1 MDADLQ
7 GKKCLITGGNTG
19 IGFGIAKALAKEGV
33 ELAVA
38 GNREAPEAMAEL
50 AKLSRKAI
58 FRMTDVSQESDAVAM
73 VAWALEALGGLDI
86 YVNNAG
92 LALQEAVTQITSPT
106 HYKVLDTNLTACVW
120 ACREVA
126 RHMIPR
132 RAGSILFT
140 NSTVRI
146 AYSQREASYRISKA
160 GLKAYMESLAV
171 ELAPFG
177 IRVNQLTP
185 GHFRTAFT
193 AAVTPRIEAIM
204 KGQIPLRRLAEPDE
218 IGPAAVFL
226 LSDRLS
232 PYTTGSEI
240 VVDGGLSIRPLPIYS
255 DDEIEK
261 MNLEE

>member
-1 MDADLQ
+1 MDSALK

-19 IGFGIAKALAKEGV
+19 IGLGMAKALAREGV

-38 GNREAPEAMAEL
+38 GNREAPDALQE
-50 AKLSRKAI
+50 LSRLTNKAL
-58 FRMTDVSQESDAVAM
+58 FRLTDVTKESEVVAM
-73 VAWALEALGGLDI
+73 VAWAIEKLGGLDLF
-86 YVNNAG
+86 VNNAG
-92 LALQEAVTQITSPT
+92 LALQESVTRLTSES
-106 HYKVLDTNLTACVW
+106 HRRVFDTNLTACML

-146 AYSQREASYRISKA
+146 AYAQREASYRSSKA
-160 GLKAYMESLAV
+160 ALKAYMESLAV

-177 IRVNQLTP
+177 IRVNQISP
-185 GHFRTAFT
+185 GHFLTAFT
-193 AAVTPRIEAIM
+193 ANVPARVEEIM
-204 KGQIPLRRLAEPDE
+204 KREIPLHRFADPDE

-232 PYTTGSEI
+232 PYTTGADLVI
-240 VVDGGLSIRPLPIYS
+240 DGGLTIRPLPVHT
-255 DDEIEK
+255 DEEIGN
-261 MNLEE
+261 MNFPE